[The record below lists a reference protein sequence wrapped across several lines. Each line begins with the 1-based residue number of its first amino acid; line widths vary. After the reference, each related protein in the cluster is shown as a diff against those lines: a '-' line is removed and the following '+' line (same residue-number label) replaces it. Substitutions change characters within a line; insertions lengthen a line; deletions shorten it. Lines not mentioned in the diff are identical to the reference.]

1 MTMTTAIQIGVLV
14 FMTLLPIVLSVIH
27 YVVERQQQTKKISH
41 AVRNKERCG
50 GERGMAVKEEWR

>member
-50 GERGMAVKEEWR
+50 DGGE